1 MNPNQIIDKILPI
14 LAEKAYHTL
23 ELKSIL
29 ESANLSQEDF
39 FTAFNDLDDLLT
51 KAFYRLCDEADGFS
65 KTIDQFSCSLD
76 KLFHLL
82 DNIYHL
88 HIQYQFY
95 FFNLLEI
102 MKNQEL
108 IKDRYLDMIALRK
121 TQLIHLFKLLA
132 TEGYFAEEKFP
143 GSFENLA
150 NQMFMLSDYWLIHN
164 QIVFGPDDIRL
175 PYYNKLIFS
184 AVLPY
189 LTDKGMVDYKKI
201 LGYEKLN

>member
-95 FFNLLEI
+95 FFNLL
-102 MKNQEL
+102 
-108 IKDRYLDMIALRK
+108 
-121 TQLIHLFKLLA
+121 
-132 TEGYFAEEKFP
+132 
-143 GSFENLA
+143 
-150 NQMFMLSDYWLIHN
+150 
-164 QIVFGPDDIRL
+164 
-175 PYYNKLIFS
+175 
-184 AVLPY
+184 
-189 LTDKGMVDYKKI
+189 
-201 LGYEKLN
+201 